1 MAGAARVV
9 LLGPPGAG
17 KGTQAKLLLE
27 QYGACQISTGDIL
40 RKAVQ
45 DQTALGKEA
54 GAYVKRGA
62 LVPDDLI
69 VDLVAERLKEPD
81 CERGFI
87 LDGFPRTIPQAESL
101 DRILNKSGQSLNR
114 VISVQVPKDVI
125 IERLAGRRTCRNCGA
140 LVHVIF
146 DPPKRSGVCDR
157 CGGELYQREDDREA
171 TIAHRLEVYETQTAP
186 LVDYYRRRGVL
197 TEIDGVG
204 NIEEI
209 RRRIGKSLGDAAK

>member
-1 MAGAARVV
+1 VVTGAMRV
-9 LLGPPGAG
+9 GQGGAQDINFFRGEAAVERIPHPNDFTAEGLMSEG
-17 KGTQAKLLLE
+17 K
-27 QYGACQISTGDIL
+27 
-40 RKAVQ
+40 
-45 DQTALGKEA
+45 
-54 GAYVKRGA
+54 
-62 LVPDDLI
+62 LVPDSVVI
-69 VDLVAERLKEPD
+69 GLVKERLSQPD
-81 CERGFI
+81 AKNGFI

-125 IERLAGRRTCRNCGA
+125 IERLAGRRTCRSCGA
-140 LVHVIF
+140 LAHVIF
-146 DPPKRSGVCDR
+146 DPPKRNGVCDR

-186 LVDYYRRRGVL
+186 LVDYYRQRGVL

-209 RRRIGKSLGDAAK
+209 RHRIGKSLGDLAK